1 MIFVTSAGG
10 KSGRAVIQALKARGE
25 TVRAL
30 VRRAEA
36 GAELEALGADEV
48 AVADLGDRE
57 ALTDALAGVR
67 AIYYIA
73 PNMSPEEK
81 TYGDNMILA
90 AHAAGVERFVFHSVI
105 HTQVQALR
113 HHWARL
119 FVEEALI
126 ESGLDFTILQ
136 ISSYMQN
143 MLPAWP
149 RMVESGVHAMAYDTD
164 APVSLVDLDDVAEA
178 AAVVLTEPGYSHGI
192 FELAGPLITL
202 TEKAKILSEVLGRD
216 IRAEKLPVEAALD
229 HARHAGVGD
238 EGIETMR
245 RMFAHYDA
253 HGLAGNAKVLGWILG
268 RPPNDFEAFA
278 RRTAAAMAGNA

>member
-10 KSGRAVIQALKARGE
+10 KSGRAVIGALAARGE
-25 TVRAL
+25 AVRAL

-36 GAELEALGADEV
+36 GAELEALGAAEI
-48 AVADLGDRE
+48 AIADLGDRE
-57 ALTDALAGVR
+57 ALTDAMAGAR

-73 PNMSPEEK
+73 PNMSTEEK
-81 TYGDNMILA
+81 AFGDNMILA
-90 AHAAGVERFVFHSVI
+90 AHAAGIERFVFHSVL

-119 FVEEALI
+119 FVEEALV

-143 MLPAWP
+143 MLPAWK
-149 RMVESGVHAMAYDTD
+149 RMLETGVHAMAYDVE

-178 AAVVLTEPGYSHGI
+178 ASIVLTEPGYEHGI

-202 TEKAKILSEVLGRD
+202 TEKAGILSEVLGRD

-238 EGIETMR
+238 YGIETMR

-253 HGLAGNAKVLGWILG
+253 HGLAGNDKILGWILD
-268 RPPNDFEAFA
+268 RPPNDFETFA
-278 RRTAAAMAGNA
+278 RRAAAAMAG